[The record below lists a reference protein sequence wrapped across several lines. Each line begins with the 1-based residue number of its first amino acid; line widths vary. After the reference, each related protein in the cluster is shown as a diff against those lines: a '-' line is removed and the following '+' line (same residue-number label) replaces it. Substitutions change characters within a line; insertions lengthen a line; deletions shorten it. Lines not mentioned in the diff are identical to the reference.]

1 MSLLDLEHVRSA
13 LEAEKKQWYVEGTKT
28 WEQALIENN
37 ERRDSD
43 WYGTALVIADRISKI
58 MREHHFFKEEDHTTH
73 FLNDHHYDPVAHWR
87 SVQVLTDMQKSF
99 RHSRASIVLPVILAV
114 IVLFVYFVL
123 LSPPFTTWETRLLFF
138 TGLAVIA
145 GVAVLVGLF
154 TGIIGG
160 IVGLFVTG
168 WLLIFSVIS

>member
-1 MSLLDLEHVRSA
+1 M
-13 LEAEKKQWYVEGTKT
+13 
-28 WEQALIENN
+28 
-37 ERRDSD
+37 
-43 WYGTALVIADRISKI
+43 
-58 MREHHFFKEEDHTTH
+58 
-73 FLNDHHYDPVAHWR
+73 
-87 SVQVLTDMQKSF
+87 LTDMQKSF